1 MKKVIIIAIFL
12 FGYQILA
19 GQDLIDNWMIEGE
32 TVVTDNINQ
41 STGNAEYCPST
52 SSYWTQSNRSVF
64 LPIYGSKKFK
74 VKINFI
80 VIQRESA
87 NRGNF
92 INDEIYNEI
101 IDGTIGL
108 LNYHYDNLVNVPQES

>member
-41 STGNAEYCPST
+41 STVNAEYCLAPP
-52 SSYWTQSNRSVF
+52 
-64 LPIYGSKKFK
+64 L
-74 VKINFI
+74 
-80 VIQRESA
+80 
-87 NRGNF
+87 
-92 INDEIYNEI
+92 
-101 IDGTIGL
+101 IGL
-108 LNYHYDNLVNVPQES
+108 NQTDQFFYQYMVVKSLK